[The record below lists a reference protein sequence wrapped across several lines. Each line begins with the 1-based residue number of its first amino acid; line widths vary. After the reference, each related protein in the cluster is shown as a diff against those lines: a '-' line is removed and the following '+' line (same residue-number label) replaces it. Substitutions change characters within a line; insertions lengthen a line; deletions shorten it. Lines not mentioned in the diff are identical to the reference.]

1 MSIKQLKEINLWKNE
16 NSSEVLEQE
25 LIEKL

>member
-1 MSIKQLKEINLWKNE
+1 MSIKQLKETNLWKNE

>member
-1 MSIKQLKEINLWKNE
+1 MSIKQPKETKLCKNE
-16 NSSEVLEQE
+16 NSSEVLEQK